1 MNNIEPPPTEFLFNS
16 IKSSKEVFIE
26 YKEEVIQRCL
36 NNKKIDIQFLKK
48 LADQEDLKL
57 RN

>member
-1 MNNIEPPPTEFLFNS
+1 MDNSEAPSTEFLFNS
-16 IKSSKEVFIE
+16 VKSSKEVFIE

-36 NNKKIDIQFLKK
+36 NNKKIDIEFLMKI
-48 LADQEDLKL
+48 ADQQDLKL

>member
-16 IKSSKEVFIE
+16 IKSSKDVFIE

-48 LADQEDLKL
+48 LAD
-57 RN
+57 